1 LSAGERFSRVV
12 APVGRLWSTLA
23 GAVTSTVDGFDRWQ
37 RRRPATAVPSAVVR
51 KYSDDRAG
59 QLAGQISYAAFLA
72 VFPMLLVLLTLVGVF
87 LHGHRALQ
95 DEIINAALRQFP
107 VLGTDVRAN
116 IHQLSASN
124 VVVVVVGTLWL
135 LYGATK
141 LSRASQV
148 MMASVWDIDRDDLPD
163 FWHWIPRAAGFLV
176 VLGVGFIAGGALAGL
191 GAFGRLGVFSTW
203 IGFMLSL
210 VVNVL
215 MYWGGFAI
223 VVHIPRNERAVWPG
237 AVIAGAGWT
246 LLQFGGALLVSHQ
259 LRHLTTLY
267 GTFATVLGLIWW
279 IALGAVITVYA
290 AEANVVLTR
299 HLWPRSLRR
308 PRRPDGVGR
317 VADGPGEPGTTAP
330 GVAGR
335 PAPRPADAADR
346 AG

>member
-1 LSAGERFSRVV
+1 M
-12 APVGRLWSTLA
+12 APMGRLWSTLA
-23 GAVTSTVDGFDRWQ
+23 GGVTSAVDGFDRWQ
-37 RRRPATAVPSAVVR
+37 QRRPATAVPSAVVR

-59 QLAGQISYAAFLA
+59 QLAAQISYAAFLA

-87 LHGHRALQ
+87 LRGHRALQ

-107 VLGTDVRAN
+107 VLGTDVRDN
-116 IHQLSASN
+116 LHQLSASN
-124 VVVVVVGTLWL
+124 VVLVVVGTLWL

-191 GAFGRLGVFSTW
+191 GAAGRLGVFSTW
-203 IGFMLSL
+203 IGFVLSL

-223 VVHIPRNERAVWPG
+223 VVHIPRTERAVWPG

-246 LLQFGGALLVSHQ
+246 LLQFGGVLLISHQ

-279 IALGAVITVYA
+279 LALGAMITVYA

-299 HLWPRSLRR
+299 RLWPRSLRR
-308 PRRPDGVGR
+308 PRRPDDVGR
-317 VADGPGEPGTTAP
+317 VMDGPGEPGPTGP
-330 GVAGR
+330 GVTGR
-335 PAPRPADAADR
+335 PTPRAADR
-346 AG
+346 AGRG